1 MKDNWCS
8 AFSRRVSYGGE
19 GGVMKTRQHPQ
30 PQTQA
35 KTLSVGQENHRMFG
49 PALVAMAVLLISVL
63 MIFSVLP
70 AMAQAAG
77 YSAEEVQFLELIND
91 YRQQNGLNALLLS
104 DTVEDAARKHNLDM
118 GHYGFFDHT
127 SLQSDYFPEGSAPW
141 DRMEA
146 VGYNYNT
153 YTGENI
159 AAGYETAS
167 QVFQGWKNSPGHNA
181 NMLKPEYKVIGI
193 SREYVPGS
201 PYGYYWNT
209 DFGGHV
215 DPSAHT
221 AGTAG
226 GGGSEPTTTT
236 TTEAPATTTTTNTT
250 EPRPAPT
257 TTTTTEKPQVSP
269 NPNLYFSDV
278 YQGDLF
284 YAAIMSLASADGING
299 YGDGTFGPGDPVKRA
314 QYAKIISLALNTHT
328 PAIEAAGGG
337 SFKDVPYTGNVYPFD
352 YVEEAV
358 ARGIINGYGDGNFGP
373 YDNIPQVQLTLMLVR
388 AGGDRLATPPAG
400 YEHGLGYVPGYAEE
414 AARIAQYN
422 GLFQGTTHMTFDPYQ
437 NATRGLVAMMTH
449 NLAVTLGI

>member
-209 DFGGHV
+209 DFGGYV

-236 TTEAPATTTTTNTT
+236 TTEAPATTTTTAAPTTTTT
-250 EPRPAPT
+250 EAPT
-257 TTTTTEKPQVSP
+257 TTTTTEAPTTTTTTEAPTTTTTTEAPTTTTTTEAPTTTTTTEAPTTTTTTEAPTTTTTTEAPTTTTTTEAPTTTTTTSV
-269 NPNLYFSDV
+269 LADV
-278 YQGDLF
+278 ITTTTLPETTSTTVPTTTTET
-284 YAAIMSLASADGING
+284 AADVTTTTGEGEVPSR
-299 YGDGTFGPGDPVKRA
+299 V
-314 QYAKIISLALNTHT
+314 
-328 PAIEAAGGG
+328 EAGGG
-337 SFKDVPYTGNVYPFD
+337 GAALAGQDGLRGWRTTLLALSTLLGIMALLVLYGSRA
-352 YVEEAV
+352 AV
-358 ARGIINGYGDGNFGP
+358 A
-373 YDNIPQVQLTLMLVR
+373 
-388 AGGDRLATPPAG
+388 
-400 YEHGLGYVPGYAEE
+400 
-414 AARIAQYN
+414 
-422 GLFQGTTHMTFDPYQ
+422 
-437 NATRGLVAMMTH
+437 TRRFVSVSMNRRNH
-449 NLAVTLGI
+449 

>member
-49 PALVAMAVLLISVL
+49 PVLVAMAVLLISVL

-118 GHYGFFDHT
+118 GHYGFFDHS
-127 SLQSDYFPEGSAPW
+127 SLQADYSPEGSAPW

-193 SREYVPGS
+193 SREYVSGS

-209 DFGGHV
+209 DFGGYV

-226 GGGSEPTTTT
+226 GGVHV
-236 TTEAPATTTTTNTT
+236 PA
-250 EPRPAPT
+250 EIRVPV
-257 TTTTTEKPQVSP
+257 VSVGRTGDV
-269 NPNLYFSDV
+269 FS
-278 YQGDLF
+278 
-284 YAAIMSLASADGING
+284 
-299 YGDGTFGPGDPVKRA
+299 GDPYHLVLRLQHVRIVPGGVLPA
-314 QYAKIISLALNTHT
+314 LEHIRSRLIARRYILAR
-328 PAIEAAGGG
+328 P
-337 SFKDVPYTGNVYPFD
+337 
-352 YVEEAV
+352 
-358 ARGIINGYGDGNFGP
+358 GIIRVANGFHP
-373 YDNIPQVQLTLMLVR
+373 
-388 AGGDRLATPPAG
+388 
-400 YEHGLGYVPGYAEE
+400 VPG
-414 AARIAQYN
+414 
-422 GLFQGTTHMTFDPYQ
+422 
-437 NATRGLVAMMTH
+437 RGPFREV
-449 NLAVTLGI
+449 V

>member
-1 MKDNWCS
+1 MK
-8 AFSRRVSYGGE
+8 RRATS
-19 GGVMKTRQHPQ
+19 MR
-30 PQTQA
+30 TQA
-35 KTLSVGQENHRMFG
+35 QTMGLGQERIRGMFRWS
-49 PALVAMAVLLISVL
+49 LVLMAVVLLWALLI
-63 MIFSVLP
+63 FP
-70 AMAQAAG
+70 AAAQAAG

-91 YRQQNGLNALLLS
+91 YRQQNGLNTLLLS

-236 TTEAPATTTTTNTT
+236 TTEAPATTTTTVAPTTTTT
-250 EPRPAPT
+250 EAPT
-257 TTTTTEKPQVSP
+257 TTTTTEAPTTTTTTTKAPTP
-269 NPNLYFSDV
+269 
-278 YQGDLF
+278 
-284 YAAIMSLASADGING
+284 
-299 YGDGTFGPGDPVKRA
+299 TTTT
-314 QYAKIISLALNTHT
+314 NTT
-328 PAIEAAGGG
+328 
-337 SFKDVPYTGNVYPFD
+337 
-352 YVEEAV
+352 
-358 ARGIINGYGDGNFGP
+358 
-373 YDNIPQVQLTLMLVR
+373 
-388 AGGDRLATPPAG
+388 
-400 YEHGLGYVPGYAEE
+400 
-414 AARIAQYN
+414 
-422 GLFQGTTHMTFDPYQ
+422 
-437 NATRGLVAMMTH
+437 
-449 NLAVTLGI
+449 